1 MKDPNVGRMLASIGT
16 SLSKAVAL
24 SEKRRGAQNQGRR
37 TMPAALIVT
46 VPHSLLDR
54 FREPPYGAKK
64 LEMSRISWV
73 IPDAKASTFPLLVG
87 TIAMLDEIDPSSAF
101 KVETSGFVCPSGHR
115 VR

>member
-1 MKDPNVGRMLASIGT
+1 
-16 SLSKAVAL
+16 
-24 SEKRRGAQNQGRR
+24 
-37 TMPAALIVT
+37 MPTALIVT

-87 TIAMLDEIDPSSAF
+87 TMAMLLVMD
-101 KVETSGFVCPSGHR
+101 V
-115 VR
+115 VRKYSVRPLNSLKTRDVRLGKIRPLPGDLNR